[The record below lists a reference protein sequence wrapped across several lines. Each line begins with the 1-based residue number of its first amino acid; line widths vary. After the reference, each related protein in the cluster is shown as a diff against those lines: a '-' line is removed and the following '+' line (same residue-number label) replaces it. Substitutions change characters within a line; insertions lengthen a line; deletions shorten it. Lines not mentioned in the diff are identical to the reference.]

1 MNDESM
7 QKRFERFAEYK
18 GGKVRSKDMAEPVRK
33 TRKQPK
39 VSGEWLDTR
48 LAPNLEFFGAI
59 LLLIIS
65 YVGMVMAINGKWTL
79 KPDISACIFAF
90 IGQGVL
96 TIWEWLTRKK
106 KLSIMYL
113 IPLSLDVVSTVWG
126 YEKVIYRPIN
136 RQITAVMKMQF
147 TDLEV
152 IYYVGATL
160 TWAIIILAACLLAY
174 LPEAVLIE
182 E

>member
-1 MNDESM
+1 MNDESL
-7 QKRFERFAEYK
+7 QGRFERFAEYK
-18 GGKVRSKDMAEPVRK
+18 GGKVRSRDMAEPVK
-33 TRKQPK
+33 KPRKQPK

-65 YVGMVMAINGKWTL
+65 YIGMVMALNGRWTL
-79 KPDISACIFAF
+79 KPDISACVLAF
-90 IGQGVL
+90 IFQGIITV
-96 TIWEWLTRKK
+96 WEWLTRKK
-106 KLSIMYL
+106 KLSLMYL
-113 IPLSLDVVSTVWG
+113 IPLSFDVISTVWG
-126 YEKVIYRPIN
+126 YEKIIYTPIN
-136 RQITAVMKMQF
+136 RQITAVMKMI
-147 TDLEV
+147 TADLETV
-152 IYYVGATL
+152 YYVGSIL